1 MFHIILFHISGDLSD
16 DLILINELE
25 NIRHVPSNNVN
36 NKPLGE
42 NYSLRLYLNLIE
54 LDRC

>member
-1 MFHIILFHISGDLSD
+1 MIYTILCHISGDLSD

-25 NIRHVPSNNVN
+25 NIRHVQSNTVN

-42 NYSLRLYLNLIE
+42 KCSLRLYLNFIE
-54 LDRC
+54 LDRY